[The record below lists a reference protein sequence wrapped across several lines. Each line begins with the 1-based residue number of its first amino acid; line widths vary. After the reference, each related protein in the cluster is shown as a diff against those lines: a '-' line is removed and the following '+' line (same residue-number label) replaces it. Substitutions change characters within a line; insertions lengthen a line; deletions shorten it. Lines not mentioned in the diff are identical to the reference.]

1 MNHRYFVSPSLA
13 ALASAAA
20 LACLVLAPVRSL
32 QAQRLPSTVLP
43 EHYTLTLTPDL
54 KAATF
59 SGVESIDVTIAE
71 PAGAIT
77 LNSAEIAFQSVSVTA
92 NGKQQT
98 ASVTLDNS
106 KEQATF
112 TFPEKLAAGKATL
125 AIAYTGILNNRLR
138 GFYLSKTARRNYAV
152 TDFEPTDAR
161 RAFPSFDEPAFKATY
176 DVSLVVDSA
185 DTAISNSPIEA
196 DTPGPGAGKHT
207 LKFSTTQKMSTY
219 LVAFLV
225 GDFQC
230 TAGESD
236 GVAIRVCATPD
247 KVALTPYGVDV
258 AKWVLHY
265 YDNYFGIH
273 YPLKKLDL
281 IALPD
286 LEAGAMENFGAITY
300 RETYL
305 LIDPRTASVGAK
317 KEVAIVIAH
326 EMSHQWFGDLVT
338 MQWWDN
344 LWLNEGF
351 ATWMENK
358 SVAIMHPE
366 WNIDQTVAN
375 DEDTTL
381 NLDAQPTTRSIRA
394 KAETPDEISQM
405 FDGIAYGKASDVLLT
420 VENYLGP
427 ETFRKG
433 VHAYLTAHEYANAT
447 AEDFWNAQTATSGK
461 PVDKIME
468 SLVAQPGEPLLTFGE
483 PAKGQV
489 SVAQRRF
496 FLSPGIQPDPTQKWT
511 LPVCFEKVAAGE
523 AQSEST
529 SSPGWKPAKDR
540 KCQVLTPT
548 ASTLPVPKAGT
559 FFANAG
565 GKGYYRSAYP
575 PSVYA
580 ALVANVETGLTP
592 TERISLIGD
601 EWAQLRANK
610 ATVGDYMNLV
620 AAVKADPNVNVLG
633 GAIGGVN
640 AIYEGVAAT
649 PEEKAAVSA
658 WIRSTLAPELAKLG
672 PPSDSD
678 SPNTRELRAE
688 LFGILGYYG
697 KDPAV
702 VAQANSIVEKYLA
715 DPASVDAT
723 LSQTALAV
731 AARNGDAALF
741 DKLQKIAESSTNPEF
756 QDSALRLLAQFEDPA
771 LVQRS
776 LDYAV
781 SGKVRNQDA
790 AIQFS
795 IALQIDG
802 TRDTAWKYIQANWDK
817 VQAQLT
823 TESGG
828 RLVSSTG
835 SFCSSAGR
843 DDVKQFFSTHKVAAS
858 DLALK
863 HAIEHIDGCIE
874 LRALQEP
881 NLKQW
886 LAAQPKP

>member
-1 MNHRYFVSPSLA
+1 MKTRCSAPSFFA
-13 ALASAAA
+13 VLASAAA
-20 LACLVLAPVRSL
+20 LAGLILAPARPAA
-32 QAQRLPSTVLP
+32 AQRLPDTIRP
-43 EHYTLTLTPDL
+43 DHYALTLTPDL

-71 PAGAIT
+71 PVGAIT
-77 LNSAEIAFQSVSVTA
+77 LNAAEIAFQSVSVTA
-92 NGKQQT
+92 GGKEQT
-98 ASVTLDNS
+98 ASVTLDKD

-112 TFPEKLAAGKATL
+112 TFPDRLPAGKATL
-125 AIAYTGILNNRLR
+125 AIAYTGILNNELR
-138 GFYLSKTARRNYAV
+138 GFYLSKTTRRNYAV
-152 TDFEPTDAR
+152 SQFEPTDAR

-176 DVSLVVDSA
+176 DVSLVVDSG

-196 DTPGPGAGKHT
+196 DTPGPAAGKHT
-207 LKFSTTQKMSTY
+207 LRFSTTPKMSTY

-236 GVAIRVCATPD
+236 GVAIRVCSTPD

-265 YDNYFGIH
+265 YDGYFGIH

-286 LEAGAMENFGAITY
+286 FEAGAMENFGAITY
-300 RETYL
+300 RESL
-305 LIDPRTASVGAK
+305 LLVDPKTASVGTK

-358 SVAIMHPE
+358 AVAIMHPE
-366 WNIDQTVAN
+366 WKIDQGVAN
-375 DEDTTL
+375 DEDSTL
-381 NLDAQPTTRSIRA
+381 NLDAQPTTRAIRA
-394 KAETPDEISQM
+394 KADTPDEINQM

-433 VHAYLTAHEYANAT
+433 VHAYLAAHEYGNAT
-447 AEDFWNAQTATSGK
+447 AEDFWNAQSATSHK

-483 PAKGQV
+483 PAKGKVQ
-489 SVAQRRF
+489 VAQRRF
-496 FLSPGIQPDPTQKWT
+496 FLSPSIQPDPAQKWT
-511 LPVCFEKVAAGE
+511 LPVCFKTGEAGE
-523 AQSEST
+523 
-529 SSPGWKPAKDR
+529 
-540 KCQVLTPT
+540 KCQVLTPD
-548 ASTLPVPKAGT
+548 AAALSTPKTGL

-575 PSVYA
+575 PSLYA
-580 ALVANVETGLTP
+580 ALVANVETGLDP

-620 AAVKADPNVNVLG
+620 AAVKADPNASVLG
-633 GAIGGVN
+633 GTIGGVD
-640 AIYEGVAAT
+640 AIYDRVAAT

-658 WIRSTLAPELAKLG
+658 WIRATFAPQLASLG
-672 PPSDSD
+672 PPSESD
-678 SPNTRELRAE
+678 DPNTRELRAT
-688 LFGILGYYG
+688 LFAVLGYYG

-702 VAQANSIVEKYLA
+702 LAQASSIVDKYLA

-723 LSQTALAV
+723 LGQTALSV

-741 DKLQKIAESSTNPEF
+741 DRLQKVAETSTNPEL
-756 QDSALRLLAQFEDPA
+756 QESALRLLAQFEDPA

-776 LDYAV
+776 LDYAA

-790 AIQFS
+790 AIQFA
-795 IALQIDG
+795 IALQVDG
-802 TRDTAWKYIQANWDK
+802 TRDLAWKYIQAHWDK

-823 TESGG
+823 TELGAA
-828 RLVSSTG
+828 LVGSTG
-835 SFCSSAGR
+835 SFCSAAGR

-863 HAIEHIDGCIE
+863 HAIERIDGCIE
-874 LRALQEP
+874 LRTLQEP

-886 LAAQPKP
+886 IATQAKP